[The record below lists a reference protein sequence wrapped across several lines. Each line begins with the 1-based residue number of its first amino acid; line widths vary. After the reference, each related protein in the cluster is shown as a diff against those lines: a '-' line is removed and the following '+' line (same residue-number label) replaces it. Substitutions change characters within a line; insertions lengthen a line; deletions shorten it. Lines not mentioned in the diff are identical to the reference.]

1 MTIIPQGISWLA
13 AGIIGAGSA
22 AGLLALHF
30 LKNRT
35 PGQLTA
41 SVMLWQEA
49 GVKPVRRVLR
59 EKLSRI
65 LSLLLLLTAVL
76 ALTGALTEPV
86 LDLGKTDRKLVITA
100 APEGLGAAE
109 KMLDRADPL
118 RTALI
123 LADGGGSVLRNF
135 KGRAMPLLQLEK
147 PAAADTDAVL
157 VLAERMAGR
166 NGVVCWIGSEAPPWL
181 PEGGRF
187 VRTANRKRE
196 SVRPPLR
203 VYLQSAPDAFR
214 RAVKVIPGIRIVD
227 DMKQADLVF
236 HCRKKSG
243 NGGESEEETEKF
255 YDFLIQSG
263 LYHES
268 AIQEIADRRNLTE
281 LPPSRSYRLTGWLF
295 LLALSAFLLD
305 AMLWHKRKTI

>member
-1 MTIIPQGISWLA
+1 
-13 AGIIGAGSA
+13 
-22 AGLLALHF
+22 
-30 LKNRT
+30 
-35 PGQLTA
+35 
-41 SVMLWQEA
+41 
-49 GVKPVRRVLR
+49 
-59 EKLSRI
+59 
-65 LSLLLLLTAVL
+65 
-76 ALTGALTEPV
+76 
-86 LDLGKTDRKLVITA
+86 
-100 APEGLGAAE
+100 
-109 KMLDRADPL
+109 
-118 RTALI
+118 
-123 LADGGGSVLRNF
+123 
-135 KGRAMPLLQLEK
+135 
-147 PAAADTDAVL
+147 
-157 VLAERMAGR
+157 MAGR

-243 NGGESEEETEKF
+243 NGGESEEESENF
-255 YDFLIQSG
+255 YAFLMQSG

-268 AIQEIADRRNLTE
+268 GRQEIADGRNFTGF
-281 LPPSRSYRLTGWLF
+281 PPSRSYRLTGWLF

-305 AMLWHKRKTI
+305 AVLWHKRKTI

>member
-76 ALTGALTEPV
+76 ALTAALTEPV

-100 APEGLGAAE
+100 EPEALEEAK
-109 KMLDRADPL
+109 KMLDRSDPL

-243 NGGESEEETEKF
+243 NGGESEEESENF
-255 YDFLIQSG
+255 YAFLMQSG

-268 AIQEIADRRNLTE
+268 GRQEIADGRNFTGF
-281 LPPSRSYRLTGWLF
+281 PPSRSYRLTGWLF

-305 AMLWHKRKTI
+305 AVLWHKRKTI